1 MYLFCKRM
9 SCLIVMLALL
19 NMGPQSHAAAKY
31 QRTVENYQIP
41 DVTLTNQDGEDVKLT
56 DLVNQ
61 NQPVLIDFIYAT
73 CTTICPVLSAGYSH
87 LQRKLGDHSETVKL
101 LSFSIDPEHDRPQV
115 LTEYLQRY
123 QAKPGW
129 DFLTGSRKDIETVMH
144 AFDAYVSNKMSHYP
158 LTLIKVPGKEQWVRL
173 YGLVGTK
180 ALTREIEQLYGSLKI
195 RGSHD

>member
-1 MYLFCKRM
+1 MPLFCRIF

-19 NMGPQSHAAAKY
+19 NMGGQSYAAAKY
-31 QRTVENYQIP
+31 QRTVESYQIP
-41 DVTLTNQDGEDVKLT
+41 DVTLTNQDGEDVKLS
-56 DLVNQ
+56 DLINRK
-61 NQPVLIDFIYAT
+61 QPVLIDFIYAT
-73 CTTICPVLSAGYSH
+73 CTTICPILSAGYSH
-87 LQRKLGDHSETVKL
+87 LQRKLGDHSETIKL

-115 LTEYLQRY
+115 MTEYLQRY

-129 DFLTGSRKDIETVMH
+129 DFLTGNRKDIDTVMH

-180 ALTREIEQLYGSLKI
+180 ALTKEIELLYGPLKI
-195 RGSHD
+195 KGKS

>member
-19 NMGPQSHAAAKY
+19 NTGAQSHAAAKY

-180 ALTREIEQLYGSLKI
+180 ALTQEIEQLYGSLKI
-195 RGSHD
+195 KGKS

>member
-1 MYLFCKRM
+1 MEILKV
-9 SCLIVMLALL
+9 I
-19 NMGPQSHAAAKY
+19 
-31 QRTVENYQIP
+31 
-41 DVTLTNQDGEDVKLT
+41 
-56 DLVNQ
+56 
-61 NQPVLIDFIYAT
+61 
-73 CTTICPVLSAGYSH
+73 
-87 LQRKLGDHSETVKL
+87 
-101 LSFSIDPEHDRPQV
+101 HDTRV

-195 RGSHD
+195 KGKS

>member
-1 MYLFCKRM
+1 MSLFYRIF

-19 NMGPQSHAAAKY
+19 NMGAQSYAAAKY

-41 DVTLTNQDGEDVKLT
+41 DVTLTNQNGEDIKLT
-56 DLVNQ
+56 DLINQ

-87 LQRKLGDHSETVKL
+87 LQRKLGDHSETIKL

-115 LTEYLQRY
+115 MTEYLQRY
-123 QAKPGW
+123 QARPGW
-129 DFLTGSRKDIETVMH
+129 DFLTGSRQDIDTVMH

-180 ALTREIEQLYGSLKI
+180 ALTREIEQLYGPLKI
-195 RGSHD
+195 KGKS

>member
-1 MYLFCKRM
+1 M

-19 NMGPQSHAAAKY
+19 NMGAQSHAAAKY

-129 DFLTGSRKDIETVMH
+129 DFLTGNRKDIETVMH

-195 RGSHD
+195 KGKS

>member
-1 MYLFCKRM
+1 MPLFCRIF

-19 NMGPQSHAAAKY
+19 NMGGQSYAAAKY
-31 QRTVENYQIP
+31 QRTVESYQIP
-41 DVTLTNQDGEDVKLT
+41 DVTLTNQDGEDVKLS
-56 DLVNQ
+56 DLINGK
-61 NQPVLIDFIYAT
+61 QPVLIDFIYAT
-73 CTTICPVLSAGYSH
+73 CTTICPILSAGYSH
-87 LQRKLGDHSETVKL
+87 LQRKLGDHSETIKL

-115 LTEYLQRY
+115 MTEYLQRY

-129 DFLTGSRKDIETVMH
+129 DFLTGNRKDIDTVMH

-180 ALTREIEQLYGSLKI
+180 ALTKEIELLYGPLKI
-195 RGSHD
+195 KGKS

>member
-1 MYLFCKRM
+1 MPLFCRIF

-19 NMGPQSHAAAKY
+19 NMGGQSYAAAKY
-31 QRTVENYQIP
+31 QRTVESYQIP
-41 DVTLTNQDGEDVKLT
+41 DVTLTNQDGEDVKLS
-56 DLVNQ
+56 DLINRK
-61 NQPVLIDFIYAT
+61 QPVLIDFIYAT

-87 LQRKLGDHSETVKL
+87 LQRKLGDHSETIKL

-115 LTEYLQRY
+115 MTEYLQRY

-129 DFLTGSRKDIETVMH
+129 DFLTGNRKDIDTVMH

-180 ALTREIEQLYGSLKI
+180 ALTKEIELLYGPLKI
-195 RGSHD
+195 KGKS

>member
-1 MYLFCKRM
+1 MSLFYRIF

-19 NMGPQSHAAAKY
+19 NMGEQSYAAAKY

-41 DVTLTNQDGEDVKLT
+41 DVTLTNQDGEDIKLT
-56 DLVNQ
+56 DLINQ

-87 LQRKLGDHSETVKL
+87 LQRKLGDHSDTVKL
-101 LSFSIDPEHDRPQV
+101 LSVSIDPEHDRPRIMA
-115 LTEYLQRY
+115 EYLQRY
-123 QAKPGW
+123 QARPGW
-129 DFLTGSRKDIETVMH
+129 DFLTGSRQDIDTVMH

-180 ALTREIEQLYGSLKI
+180 ALTKEIEQLYGPLKI
-195 RGSHD
+195 KGKS

>member
-19 NMGPQSHAAAKY
+19 NMGAQSHAAAKY

-195 RGSHD
+195 KGKS

>member
-1 MYLFCKRM
+1 
-9 SCLIVMLALL
+9 MLALL
-19 NMGPQSHAAAKY
+19 NLGEQSYAAAKY

-41 DVTLTNQDGEDVKLT
+41 DVTLTNQDGEDVKLS

-61 NQPVLIDFIYAT
+61 KQPVLIDFIYAT

-87 LQRKLGDHSETVKL
+87 LQRKLGDQSETIKL

-115 LTEYLQRY
+115 MTEYLQRY

-129 DFLTGSRKDIETVMH
+129 DFLTGSRKDIDTVMH

-180 ALTREIEQLYGSLKI
+180 ALTREIEKLYGPLKI
-195 RGSHD
+195 KGKS

>member
-19 NMGPQSHAAAKY
+19 NMGAQSHAAAKY

-180 ALTREIEQLYGSLKI
+180 ALTKEIELLYGPLKI
-195 RGSHD
+195 KGKS

>member
-1 MYLFCKRM
+1 MSLFSRIF

-19 NMGPQSHAAAKY
+19 NLGAQSYAAAKY

-41 DVTLTNQDGEDVKLT
+41 DVTLTNQDGEDVKLS

-87 LQRKLGDHSETVKL
+87 LQRKLGDHSETVLL

-115 LTEYLQRY
+115 MTEYLQRN

-129 DFLTGSRKDIETVMH
+129 DFLTGSRKDIDTVMY

-180 ALTREIEQLYGSLKI
+180 ALTREIEQLYGPLKI
-195 RGSHD
+195 KGKS

>member
-19 NMGPQSHAAAKY
+19 NTGAQSHAAAKY

-180 ALTREIEQLYGSLKI
+180 ALTKEIEQLYGPLKI
-195 RGSHD
+195 KGKS

>member
-19 NMGPQSHAAAKY
+19 NMGAQSHAAAKY

-87 LQRKLGDHSETVKL
+87 LQRKLGDHSDTVTL

-115 LTEYLQRY
+115 MTEYLQRY

-195 RGSHD
+195 KGKS

>member
-19 NMGPQSHAAAKY
+19 NTGAQSHAAAKY

-195 RGSHD
+195 KGKS

>member
-19 NMGPQSHAAAKY
+19 NMGAQSHAAAKY

-180 ALTREIEQLYGSLKI
+180 ALTKEIEQLYGSLKI
-195 RGSHD
+195 KGKS